1 MGAMGFTAFTSWFV
15 SCAKLPNE
23 QAIRSAERRTQV
35 RIGFILSDQPLNR
48 LDDVLMRG
56 SSFIL
61 AVCSSRWEKCTTPH
75 TVAVPLALQGKPGSS
90 LDVALPGRLNAGRK
104 LN

>member
-1 MGAMGFTAFTSWFV
+1 M
-15 SCAKLPNE
+15 
-23 QAIRSAERRTQV
+23 

-61 AVCSSRWEKCTTPH
+61 AFCSSRWENEYSHP
-75 TVAVPLALQGKPGSS
+75 VAMPLALQSKPGSS
-90 LDVALPGRLNAGRK
+90 LDVAVARRLKERILLGTNARLSVAFLADGRI
-104 LN
+104 